1 MSDGISGT
9 LEDKVFSFGCRLNI
23 AEGDHIATLLRR
35 ERAAGKTSSGKTSL
49 SKTLVVNT
57 CAVTHE
63 AERQVRQKIRR
74 LHREHPQARI
84 VVAGCAAHLNA
95 NVYSKMAGVAK
106 VLGNDA
112 KLLAKSYRNDAKTTL
127 PSPERERRTPMLP
140 PDTEGEATNGEATF
154 SRTRFVLPVQQGCN
168 HRCTFCMI
176 PLARGGARSLSVE
189 LACESV
195 SRAVARGV
203 KEVVLSGIDLAS
215 WGEDLE
221 QNPRPLL
228 GSLVEA
234 VLRKNPRL
242 ERLRLSSID
251 GAALDPLL
259 QKLFGEEERLM
270 PYLHLSLQ
278 SGDNMILKRMR
289 RRHSR
294 EQAITLCQ
302 NLRARR
308 PDLALGADLIAGF
321 PTESEAMFQ
330 NTLSLIDEAG
340 LRLLHIFP
348 FSKRQGTPAAR
359 MPQVE
364 RSLVLE
370 RARRLRAKAEAAHRA
385 FLHELYGKT
394 DRFLV
399 EGGLVEG
406 EDEGIIGRS
415 RHNMRTRL
423 LPPCDNSSGNSSFCK
438 SSRVSSGAGLKGC
451 LVRARILS
459 AAEQRCSRSLTARML
474 PEEIQRREAPCLA

>member
-1 MSDGISGT
+1 MTSAPPTSTSDGLSDT
-9 LEDKVFSFGCRLNI
+9 LGDKVFSFGCRLNI
-23 AEGDHIATLLRR
+23 AEGDHIAALLRR
-35 ERAAGKTSSGKTSL
+35 ERAAGKTTLKHE
-49 SKTLVVNT
+49 TLVVNT

-95 NVYSKMAGVAK
+95 NIYSKMTGVAK

-112 KLLAKSYRNDAKTTL
+112 KLLAKSYRDDAKTTL

-140 PDTEGEATNGEATF
+140 PDTESSLATF

-215 WGEDLE
+215 WGEDLAQNLA

-348 FSKRQGTPAAR
+348 FSPRQGTPAAR

-385 FLHELYGKT
+385 FLQELYGNT
-394 DRFLV
+394 DRFLIEADQNK
-399 EGGLVEG
+399 EG
-406 EDEGIIGRS
+406 EGIIGRS

-423 LPPCDNSSGNSSFCK
+423 LLPCDNAK
-438 SSRVSSGAGLKGC
+438 RVSSGASLKGC

-459 AAEQRCSRSLTARML
+459 AAEQRCARSLTARML
-474 PEEIQRREAPCLA
+474 PEETQKEAPCLA

>member
-1 MSDGISGT
+1 
-9 LEDKVFSFGCRLNI
+9 
-23 AEGDHIATLLRR
+23 
-35 ERAAGKTSSGKTSL
+35 
-49 SKTLVVNT
+49 
-57 CAVTHE
+57 
-63 AERQVRQKIRR
+63 
-74 LHREHPQARI
+74 
-84 VVAGCAAHLNA
+84 
-95 NVYSKMAGVAK
+95 
-106 VLGNDA
+106 
-112 KLLAKSYRNDAKTTL
+112 
-127 PSPERERRTPMLP
+127 
-140 PDTEGEATNGEATF
+140 
-154 SRTRFVLPVQQGCN
+154 
-168 HRCTFCMI
+168 
-176 PLARGGARSLSVE
+176 
-189 LACESV
+189 
-195 SRAVARGV
+195 
-203 KEVVLSGIDLAS
+203 
-215 WGEDLE
+215 
-221 QNPRPLL
+221 
-228 GSLVEA
+228 
-234 VLRKNPRL
+234 
-242 ERLRLSSID
+242 
-251 GAALDPLL
+251 
-259 QKLFGEEERLM
+259 M

-348 FSKRQGTPAAR
+348 FSPRQGTPAAR

-423 LPPCDNSSGNSSFCK
+423 LPPCDESSGNSSFCK

-459 AAEQRCSRSLTARML
+459 AAEQRCARSLTARML